1 MEIKLNGVRHEGIYH
16 SDRYPRGAF
25 GYTVFIPECPLP
37 DHKFGL
43 LVTHDGLNDAEP
55 YALQELAKTG
65 EAPWCI
71 SIGVN
76 SGAMETTIP
85 DANYRFLRLAT
96 YDLYGSEYA
105 DFLVEELIPYLIETY
120 NLSIDP
126 SADLHMVSGGSSGG
140 LSAWQAAWY
149 HSEFFHR
156 IYMSS
161 PSFLAMARGDEH
173 LRLIRKQEPRPL
185 RVWTE
190 YSENEP
196 NNFWGC
202 SCCAGE
208 TADRSLRYMHYAVES
223 QYYPGE
229 SHCSRGADP
238 EAAMERMRYLWKD
251 WQTKPVTVNGYSP
264 QAEAILLPGEGW
276 ERTDSPFEKRD
287 TAVSTGA
294 FTAAGTYVPAGKEVH
309 FHDASGCRTVAQGFD
324 EVSAVAISSD
334 KWILYIADRRRG
346 CLYQAPVLPD
356 GTLAPVR
363 ILGPLHNPID
373 FHLPGAF
380 DLCVDQDDRLYA
392 ATELGIQIMRSG
404 GFVDV
409 ILDNPAGRPADAV
422 SLSADGYL
430 YARCGSLTFRRKL
443 RNKQPAMADKLTAAQ
458 FLGYGDPQ
466 APV

>member
-1 MEIKLNGVRHEGIYH
+1 MEITLNGMKHEGIYS
-16 SDRYPRGAF
+16 SDRYPCGAF
-25 GYTVFIPECPLP
+25 GYTVFIPECPLS

-43 LVTHDGLNDAEP
+43 LVTHDGLNEAEA
-55 YALQELAKTG
+55 YVLQELAKTG
-65 EAPWCI
+65 QTPHCVC
-71 SIGVN
+71 IGVS
-76 SGAMETTIP
+76 SGGMDPTVP
-85 DANYRFLRLAT
+85 DAQFRYLRLMT
-96 YDLYGSEYA
+96 YDRYGSEYA
-105 DFLVEELIPYLIETY
+105 DFLVEELIPHLIEKY

-149 HSEFFHR
+149 HPEFFHR

-190 YSENEP
+190 YSETEP

-208 TADRSLRYMHYAVES
+208 TADRSLRYMNYAVES
-223 QYYPGE
+223 RYYPGE
-229 SHCSRGADP
+229 GHCSRGADP
-238 EAAMERMRYLWKD
+238 EAAMERMQYLWKD
-251 WQTKPVTVNGYSP
+251 WQTTPVTVNGYSP
-264 QAEAILLPGEGW
+264 QAGAILLPGEGW
-276 ERTDSPFEKRD
+276 ERTDMPFEKAE

-294 FTAAGTYVPAGKEVH
+294 FTAAGTYVPAGSEVH
-309 FHDASGCRTVAQGFD
+309 FLDAAGCRTVADGFD

-334 KWILYIADRRRG
+334 KWLLYIADRRRG
-346 CLYQAPVLPD
+346 CLY
-356 GTLAPVR
+356 LAPILKDGSLGPVR
-363 ILGPLHNPID
+363 LLGPLHNPMD
-373 FHLPGAF
+373 FRMPGAS
-380 DLCVDQDDRLYA
+380 DLCVDRDDRLYA
-392 ATELGIQIMRSG
+392 ATELGIQILRSG

-409 ILDNPAGRPADAV
+409 ILDNPEGNPVDQLCLAE
-422 SLSADGYL
+422 DGCL
-430 YARCGSLTFRRKL
+430 YARCGSQTFRRKL
-443 RNKQPAMADKLTAAQ
+443 RNKKPASPDELTPAQ